1 MRATW
6 GRLVATVGS
15 FSAIGTD
22 SCFSCGNT
30 SRNQPRDPVSAKITP
45 RMLTELLVT
54 NPANTNV
61 KPNARTIGHAVG
73 AGISIERGDCPVR
86 ACISI
91 ASEAILMSFLYR
103 PITYTTEKTTIH

>member
-6 GRLVATVGS
+6 GPLVAGFGS
-15 FSAIGTD
+15 FSAIGRD

-30 SRNQPRDPVSAKITP
+30 SRNQPRDPVSAKIAP
-45 RMLTELLVT
+45 RMLTEALVT

-73 AGISIERGDCPVR
+73 AGISTVRGDCPVR
-86 ACISI
+86 ACISSD
-91 ASEAILMSFLYR
+91 SEAILKSFLYR
-103 PITYTTEKTTIH
+103 PITYTTV